1 MVMENKGALV
11 SKKLT
16 YEFVFEGE
24 IYTID
29 ETENMMEY
37 DIEVFNSDGEQPS
50 NVDDILDAFMEAL
63 DNKSIDMNFTT

>member
-1 MVMENKGALV
+1 MDNKGALV
-11 SKKLT
+11 RKKLT

-37 DIEVFNSDGEQPS
+37 DIEVFDSEGKEPS